1 METLANCGAIYCATR
16 KPTYLALAA
25 NSARSLHR
33 LVPNLP
39 ITLFTNLRDWPQ
51 EVLATFTNIQIIASP
66 DRIAEPDWANGLF
79 DKIES
84 IKASPYERTLFIDA
98 DTLVRD
104 QAVQTVFDQLESKDI
119 LITQCAPDASRSRQL
134 IGRPIYSTGILAY
147 RKSDAVRA
155 LLQDWFTLALRYLK
169 LVQAGQVRD
178 IPGVNRM
185 TEDEARFLALT
196 DQFSLAQVLAP
207 DRTPDG
213 LVVEC
218 LGEEWNFRG
227 DGKRK
232 PARPI
237 IIDHQESI
245 RMGDQSVKSAN
256 PEKAGQDNFIA
267 AFSTPIFLRRCL
279 DTADLNR
286 TLAET
291 IRKMAH
297 SQQTDDSFRSHQGGF
312 YSDDS
317 FFRTKLPGTERVER
331 LVKHAVT
338 DYIRKLE
345 GPNTSMLRVDLSA
358 WVALTR
364 AGDYQAPHVHAGAT
378 LSGIYYVEVPDVPE
392 PQGCIDLLS
401 PLEQQE
407 MSFLKWYSKTHCRVC
422 PKVGDLL
429 IFPAY
434 CKHFV
439 HPFTGTADRIAV
451 VFNATVYQQRLGRQ

>member
-1 METLANCGAIYCATR
+1 MGTQPNCGAIYCASR
-16 KPTYLALAA
+16 KPEYLALAA
-25 NSARSLHR
+25 NSARSLR
-33 LVPNLP
+33 RMAPNLP
-39 ITLFTNLRDWPQ
+39 ITLFTNLRDLPQ
-51 EVLATFTNIQIIASP
+51 QVLAAFTNVQRIASP
-66 DRIAEPDWANGLF
+66 DRIAEPDWANGLI
-79 DKIES
+79 DKVES
-84 IKASPYERTLFIDA
+84 INASPYERTLFIDA

-104 QAVQTVFDQLESKDI
+104 KKVQTVFDQLESKDL
-119 LITQCAPDASRSRQL
+119 LITECAPDASRSRQMM
-134 IGRPIYSTGILAY
+134 GRPIYSTGILAY
-147 RKSDAVRA
+147 RKNDAVLT
-155 LLQDWFTLALRYLK
+155 LLQDWLTLALRYLQ
-169 LVQAGQVRD
+169 LVQAGKIGS
-178 IPGVNRM
+178 IPGVNGM
-185 TEDEARFLALT
+185 TDVEARFLALT
-196 DQFSLAQVLAP
+196 DQFSLAQLLAP

-237 IIDHQESI
+237 IIDHQECI
-245 RMGDQSVKSAN
+245 RMGDQSVESAN
-256 PEKAGQDNFIA
+256 REMAHKDNFIA
-267 AFSTPIFLRRCL
+267 AFATPLFLRRYA

-291 IRKMAH
+291 IRQMAR
-297 SQQTDDSFRSHQGGF
+297 QQQSDDSFRSHQGGF

-317 FFRTKLPGTERVER
+317 FFRTTQPGAERVER
-331 LVKHAVT
+331 LVRQAVS
-338 DYIRKLE
+338 DYIRQVE
-345 GPNTSMLRVDLSA
+345 GPSASTLRVDLSS

-364 AGDYQAPHVHAGAT
+364 AGDYQAPHVHGGAT
-378 LSGIYYVEVPDVPE
+378 LSGIYYVEVPNVPE

-407 MSFLKWYSKTHCRVC
+407 MTFLKRYSKTHCRVS
-422 PKVGDLL
+422 PKAGDLL

-439 HPFTGTADRIAV
+439 HPFTGTAERIAV

>member
-1 METLANCGAIYCATR
+1 MKPRVNCGAIYCATR
-16 KPTYLALAA
+16 KPAYLTLAA
-25 NSARSLHR
+25 NSARSLR
-33 LVPNLP
+33 CVAPNLP
-39 ITLFTNLRDWPQ
+39 ITLFTNLGDLPSEIRSAFT
-51 EVLATFTNIQIIASP
+51 EVRMIASP
-66 DRIAEPDWANGLF
+66 DCVSEPDWANGLL

-104 QAVQTVFDQLESKDI
+104 EAVQTLFDHLESKDI
-119 LITQCAPDASRSRQL
+119 LITECALDASRSRR
-134 IGRPIYSTGILAY
+134 IMGRRIYSSGILGY
-147 RKSDAVRA
+147 RKNDAVRA
-155 LLQDWFTLALRYLK
+155 LLRDWFALTLHYLE
-169 LVQAGQVRD
+169 LVQAGRVGD
-178 IPGVNRM
+178 IPGVDHL
-185 TEDEARFLALT
+185 TEAEVRFLAAT

-232 PARPI
+232 PANRI

-245 RMGDQSVKSAN
+245 RMGDRGFESPGPQ
-256 PEKAGQDNFIA
+256 KAAQDKFIA
-267 AFSTPIFLRRCL
+267 AFATPIFLRHFG
-279 DTADLNR
+279 DTAELNH

-291 IRKMAH
+291 VRQMAH
-297 SQQTDDSFRSHQGGF
+297 SERSSDRFRSHQGGF
-312 YSDDS
+312 YSEDS
-317 FFRTKLPGTERVER
+317 FFQTKLPGAERLER
-331 LVKHAVT
+331 LVQHAVS
-338 DYIRKLE
+338 DYVRQLE
-345 GPNTSMLRVDLSA
+345 GPNAPKLRLDLSA

-364 AGDYQAPHVHAGAT
+364 AGDYQAPHVHGGAT
-378 LSGIYYVEVPDVPE
+378 LSGIYYVEVPNVPE

-407 MSFLKWYSKTHCRVC
+407 MSFLKRYSKTHCRVC
-422 PKVGDLL
+422 PRAGDLL

-439 HPFTGTADRIAV
+439 HPFAGEQERIAV